1 MSLYPQNIA
10 IIGASGAIGSAF
22 ARVLSQK
29 YPNSSIFRFSRSE
42 YNIIDYANEDSIAE
56 AAEIASKEL
65 PLDLVIVTNGV
76 LHHQGLMPEKSLHDL
91 SAAKFHKAFEVN
103 TIIPALV
110 AKYFLPKLNK
120 QSPAIFAALSARVG
134 SISDNKLGGW
144 YSYRSSKAALNM
156 IIKSAAIEVSRQ
168 NKQAIVVGLHPGTVD
183 SDLSKPFQTNIA
195 PNKIFTP
202 EYSVEKLLGVLD
214 GLSTDQTGNCFAW
227 DATQIMP

>member
-1 MSLYPQNIA
+1 
-10 IIGASGAIGSAF
+10 
-22 ARVLSQK
+22 
-29 YPNSSIFRFSRSE
+29 
-42 YNIIDYANEDSIAE
+42 
-56 AAEIASKEL
+56 
-65 PLDLVIVTNGV
+65 
-76 LHHQGLMPEKSLHDL
+76 
-91 SAAKFHKAFEVN
+91 
-103 TIIPALV
+103 
-110 AKYFLPKLNK
+110 
-120 QSPAIFAALSARVG
+120 
-134 SISDNKLGGW
+134 
-144 YSYRSSKAALNM
+144 M